1 MAADNTDNNAA
12 LRKYAMSAA
21 SAVALKAAIDVEAF
35 LRKHPA
41 TRKVVNVESDA
52 AYQAKDIDLLWQF
65 KSKDAVKEVSIEIK
79 GDRWHK
85 TGNYFFE
92 TTSNEGKGTPG
103 CFMYTEA
110 NYIYYYFVEE
120 RELHV
125 LPMPATRN
133 WFVQHLNDF
142 KERKTSTPI
151 RNGNTYVT
159 VGRLVPRK
167 RVLAEVPHV
176 RVLQL

>member
-1 MAADNTDNNAA
+1 
-12 LRKYAMSAA
+12 MSAA
-21 SAVALKAAIDVEAF
+21 SAVATQAALAVEAF
-35 LRKHPA
+35 LRQHPA
-41 TRKVVNVESDA
+41 TLKVVNVEENP
-52 AYQAKDIDLLWQF
+52 AYQARDIDLLWQF
-65 KSKDAVKEVSIEIK
+65 SHKGTIKEVSIEIK

-92 TTSNEGKGTPG
+92 TISNEDKGTPG
-103 CFMYTEA
+103 CFLYTEA

-120 RELHV
+120 KELHV

-133 WFVQHLNDF
+133 WFLQHLHEF
-142 KERKTSTPI
+142 KERKTSTPVA
-151 RNGNTYVT
+151 NGNSYIT

-167 RVLAEVPHV
+167 RVQAEVPHV

>member
-1 MAADNTDNNAA
+1 MATDSTHNPA

-21 SAVALKAAIDVEAF
+21 SAVAAKAADAVEAF

-41 TRKVVNVESDA
+41 TRKVVNVEADA

-65 KSKDAVKEVSIEIK
+65 ESKGAVKEVSIEIK

-92 TTSNEGKGTPG
+92 TISNEGKATPG

-151 RNGNTYVT
+151 GNKDAYVT

-176 RVLQL
+176 RVVQL